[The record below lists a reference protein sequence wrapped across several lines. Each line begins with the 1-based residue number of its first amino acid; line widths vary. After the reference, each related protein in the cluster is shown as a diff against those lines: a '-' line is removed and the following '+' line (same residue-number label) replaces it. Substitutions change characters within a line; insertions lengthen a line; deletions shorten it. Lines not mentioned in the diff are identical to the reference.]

1 MSAKIIDGK
10 RIAAEMREAL
20 RQRVESLGHVGLA
33 VIIVGDNPA
42 SKVYVR
48 NKEKA
53 CIEAG
58 IHSEV
63 IALPAQTTQEEVL
76 ERVRMLNFDPK
87 IHGILV
93 QLPLPPHFDSRKVLD
108 AISAQKDVDGFH
120 PFNVGS
126 LLLGNAGLQP
136 CTPHGVMRMLEHE
149 KVEIRGKHAVIVGA
163 SNIVGKPM
171 AIMLLHAGAT
181 ITICNSKTRDLAHHT
196 RDADIL
202 VVAVGR
208 PNIVT
213 GEMIKDGAV
222 VIDVGMNRLENGS
235 LAGDVDFE
243 TASKRASMIT
253 PVPGGVGPMTIAM
266 LLENTVEAARVR
278 VAGKV

>member
-1 MSAKIIDGK
+1 MKARIIDGK

-20 RQRVESLGHVGLA
+20 KERVKSLGHVGLA
-33 VIIVGDNPA
+33 VIIVGENPA

-63 IALPAQTTQEEVL
+63 IALPETTEQDELL
-76 ERVRMLNFDPK
+76 ERIRALNLDSK

-93 QLPLPPHFDSRKVLD
+93 QLPLPAHIDSRKALD
-108 AISAQKDVDGFH
+108 SISAEKDVDGFH

-126 LLLGNAGLQP
+126 LLLGNPGLQP
-136 CTPHGVMRMLEHE
+136 CTPHGVMKMLERE

-171 AIMLLHAGAT
+171 AIMLLHQGAT
-181 ITICNSKTRDLAHHT
+181 ITICNSKTKDLARHT

-208 PNIVT
+208 PNLVT
-213 GEMIKDGAV
+213 GDMIKEGAV
-222 VIDVGMNRLENGS
+222 VIDVGMNRLESGK

-243 TASKRASMIT
+243 SASGRASMIT

-266 LLENTVEAARVR
+266 LLENAVEAAARSKR
-278 VAGKV
+278 G